1 MSLLLSFAPH
11 TLKFKFEAGTSR
23 GVLTSKTTYIATV
36 RDHEFPEV
44 YGVGECGPLKG
55 LSPDDLP
62 DIEDVLSELSRS
74 FNRLALRPEG
84 WEPAE
89 LLDRLVP
96 RMLPAV
102 RFGLEMALRDF
113 QNGGR
118 RVYFDN
124 DFSKGKQSIDINGLI
139 WMGAPAFMEEQI
151 EAKLTSGYK
160 TLKMKVGAIDFE
172 QECRLLE
179 AIRKR
184 FSAGEI
190 TLRVDANG
198 AFQPGDAL
206 RKLERLAAYDL
217 HSIEQPVAKRQ
228 PELMAGLV
236 RQSPLAIA
244 LDEELIGIVS
254 EPGKRELLETIRPP
268 FIVLKPTLL
277 GGFAETRQWIAI
289 AEEMGIR
296 WWITSALESNIGLNA
311 IAQFTAEFANPL
323 PQGLGTG
330 QLYENNFE
338 SGLMIENGRLR
349 MVPGTNAF

>member
-11 TLKFKFEAGTSR
+11 TLKFRFEAGTSR

-62 DIEDVLSELSRS
+62 DIERILTELAGD
-74 FNRLALRPEG
+74 FNRLSLGIEG
-84 WEPAE
+84 WERAE
-89 LLDRLVP
+89 LLDRMVS
-96 RMLPAV
+96 RRYPAV
-102 RFGLEMALRDF
+102 RFGLEMALCDF

-124 DFSKGKQSIDINGLI
+124 DFSKGKQAIDINGLI
-139 WMGAPAFMEEQI
+139 WMGTPAFMEEQI
-151 EAKLTSGYK
+151 ETKLASGYK

-179 AIRKR
+179 GIRNR
-184 FSAGEI
+184 FSAREI

-206 RKLERLAAYDL
+206 RKLERLAAFDL
-217 HSIEQPVAKRQ
+217 HSIEQPVAKGQ
-228 PELMAGLV
+228 PELMTRLV
-236 RQSPLAIA
+236 RESPLAIA
-244 LDEELIGIVS
+244 LDEELIGIMS
-254 EPGKRELLETIRPP
+254 EPEKRKLLEAIRPP
-268 FIVLKPTLL
+268 FIILKPTLL

-289 AEEMGIR
+289 AEELGIK

-311 IAQFTAEFANPL
+311 IAQFTAEFTNPL

-330 QLYENNFE
+330 QLYENNFV
-338 SGLMIENGRLR
+338 SGLSIEDGRLR
-349 MVPGTNAF
+349 LILRD

>member
-1 MSLLLSFAPH
+1 MSLLLSFVPH

-23 GVLTSKTTYIATV
+23 GVLTSKTTYVATV

-62 DIEDVLSELSRS
+62 DIEDILSELSRS
-74 FNRLALRPEG
+74 FNRLSLGPEG
-84 WEPAE
+84 WEPAD
-89 LLDRLVP
+89 LLDRLVS
-96 RMLPAV
+96 RAYPAA
-102 RFGLEMALRDF
+102 RFGLETALRDL

-139 WMGAPAFMEEQI
+139 WMGTPAFMEEQI
-151 EAKLTSGYK
+151 EAKLASGYK

-179 AIRKR
+179 GIRKR
-184 FSAGEI
+184 FSANEI
-190 TLRVDANG
+190 ILRVDANG

-206 RKLERLAAYDL
+206 RKLERLAVFDL
-217 HSIEQPVAKRQ
+217 HSIEQPVAKGQ
-228 PELMAGLV
+228 PELMARLV
-236 RQSPLAIA
+236 RESPLPIA

-254 EPGKRELLETIRPP
+254 EPERRKLLEIIRPP
-268 FIVLKPTLL
+268 YIILKPTLL
-277 GGFAETRQWIAI
+277 GGFAETRRWIAI

-311 IAQFTAEFANPL
+311 IAQFTAEFTNPL

-330 QLYENNFE
+330 QLYENNFA
-338 SGLMIENGRLR
+338 SGLRIENGRLSL
-349 MVPGTNAF
+349 VPGASVF

>member
-1 MSLLLSFAPH
+1 MSLLLSFTPH

-36 RDHEFPEV
+36 RDYEFPEV

-62 DIEDVLSELSRS
+62 DIERILSELAGN
-74 FNRLALRPEG
+74 FNRLSLAPEG
-84 WEPAE
+84 WDTAE

-96 RMLPAV
+96 LRYPAV
-102 RFGLEMALRDF
+102 RFGVEMALYDF

-139 WMGAPAFMEEQI
+139 WMGTPAFMEEQI
-151 EAKLTSGYK
+151 EAKLASGYK

-179 AIRKR
+179 GIRKR
-184 FSAGEI
+184 FSAEEI

-198 AFQPGDAL
+198 AFLPGDAL
-206 RKLERLAAYDL
+206 RKLERLAAFGL
-217 HSIEQPVAKRQ
+217 HSIEQPVAKGQ
-228 PELMAGLV
+228 PELMARLA
-236 RQSPLAIA
+236 RESPLPIA

-254 EPGKRELLETIRPP
+254 EPERRRLLETIQPP
-268 FIVLKPTLL
+268 YIILKPTLL

-289 AEEMGIR
+289 AEEMGIG

-311 IAQFTAEFANPL
+311 VAQFTAEFANPL

-330 QLYENNFE
+330 QLYENNFV
-338 SGLMIENGRLR
+338 SGLTIENGRLR
-349 MVPGTNAF
+349 LIL

>member
-55 LSPDDLP
+55 LSPDHLP
-62 DIEDVLSELSRS
+62 DIERILSELAVD
-74 FNRLALRPEG
+74 FNRLSLGPEG

-89 LLDRLVP
+89 LLDNLVS
-96 RMLPAV
+96 RRYPAV

-124 DFSKGKQSIDINGLI
+124 DFSKGKRSIDINGLI
-139 WMGAPAFMEEQI
+139 WMGTPRFMEEQI
-151 EAKLTSGYK
+151 EAKLASGYK

-179 AIRKR
+179 GIRKR

-206 RKLERLAAYDL
+206 RKLERLAAFDL
-217 HSIEQPVAKRQ
+217 HSIEQPVGKGQ
-228 PELMAGLV
+228 PELMARLV
-236 RQSPLAIA
+236 QESPLPIA
-244 LDEELIGIVS
+244 LDEELVGIVS
-254 EPGKRELLETIRPP
+254 GPGKRELLETIRPP
-268 FIVLKPTLL
+268 FIILKPTLL
-277 GGFAETRQWIAI
+277 GGFAETREWIVI
-289 AEEMGIR
+289 AEEMGIK

-330 QLYENNFE
+330 QLYENNFA
-338 SGLMIENGRLR
+338 SGLTIENGRLR
-349 MVPGTNAF
+349 LTPGATAF

>member
-62 DIEDVLSELSRS
+62 DLERILSELAVN
-74 FNRLALRPEG
+74 FNRLSLGPEG
-84 WEPAE
+84 WDYAE
-89 LLDRLVP
+89 LLDSLVS
-96 RMLPAV
+96 LQYPAV
-102 RFGLEMALRDF
+102 RFGLETALCDF

-139 WMGAPAFMEEQI
+139 WMGTPAFMEEQI
-151 EAKLTSGYK
+151 EAKLASGYK

-179 AIRKR
+179 GIRKR
-184 FSAGEI
+184 FSAEEI

-217 HSIEQPVAKRQ
+217 HSIEQPVAKGQ

-236 RQSPLAIA
+236 RESPLAIA
-244 LDEELIGIVS
+244 LDEELIGVVS
-254 EPGKRELLETIRPP
+254 QPGKRELLETIRPP

-330 QLYENNFE
+330 QLYENNFG

>member
-23 GVLTSKTTYIATV
+23 GVLTSKTTYIVTI
-36 RDHEFPEV
+36 RDYEFPEV

-62 DIEDVLSELSRS
+62 DMEDILSELSRS
-74 FNRLALRPEG
+74 FNRLSIGPEG

-96 RMLPAV
+96 RRYPAV
-102 RFGLEMALRDF
+102 RFGLEMALFDF

-124 DFSKGKQSIDINGLI
+124 NFSKGKQSIDINGLI

-151 EAKLTSGYK
+151 EAKLASGYK
-160 TLKMKVGAIDFE
+160 TLKMKVGAIGFE

-179 AIRKR
+179 GIRRR
-184 FSAGEI
+184 FSADEI
-190 TLRVDANG
+190 ALRVDANG
-198 AFQPGDAL
+198 AFQPVDAL
-206 RKLERLAAYDL
+206 RKLDRLAAFDL
-217 HSIEQPVAKRQ
+217 HSIEQPVAKDQ
-228 PELMAGLV
+228 PELMARLV
-236 RQSPLAIA
+236 QESRLPIA
-244 LDEELIGIVS
+244 LDEELIGVVS
-254 EPGKRELLETIRPP
+254 EPEKRRLLETIGPP

-277 GGFAETRQWIAI
+277 GGFAETCQWITI
-289 AEEMGIR
+289 AEEMEIQ

-311 IAQFTAEFANPL
+311 IAQFTAEFANQL

-330 QLYENNFE
+330 QLYENNFA
-338 SGLMIENGRLR
+338 SGLRIENGRLSLL
-349 MVPGTNAF
+349 PGVHAF